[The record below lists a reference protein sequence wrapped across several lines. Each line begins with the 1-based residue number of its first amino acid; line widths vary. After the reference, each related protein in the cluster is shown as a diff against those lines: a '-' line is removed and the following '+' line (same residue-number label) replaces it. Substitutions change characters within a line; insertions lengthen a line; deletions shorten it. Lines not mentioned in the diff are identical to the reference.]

1 MREGFK
7 SILEFLE
14 ADLEIEEE
22 QEHLYNQLA
31 TTSKDAKGKEMFQ
44 HLARAA
50 KGHKAALGRL
60 IRDIETDSQD
70 VSFYCL
76 MCGWEI
82 DFGKMPS
89 VGNEE
94 RCSLC
99 CQKFALV
106 DVENDYAIKFLPQ

>member
-1 MREGFK
+1 MREGYK
-7 SILEFLE
+7 TVLELLE
-14 ADLEIEEE
+14 ADLDIEEE

-31 TTSKDAKGKEMFQ
+31 AESKDIKVKGTFQ

-50 KGHKAALGRL
+50 KGHKDAIVRI
-60 IRDIETDSQD
+60 IRDIESDDHD
-70 VSFYCL
+70 VGFYCL

-82 DFGKMPS
+82 NFGKMPS
-89 VGNEE
+89 IGNEE

-106 DVENDYAIKFLPQ
+106 DEDNDYAIKFLPQ

>member
-1 MREGFK
+1 MREGYK

-14 ADLEIEEE
+14 ANLEVEEE
-22 QEHLYNQLA
+22 QEHLYNQFA
-31 TTSKDAKGKEMFQ
+31 TVSEDSKVKETFQ
-44 HLARAA
+44 RLARAA
-50 KGHKAALGRL
+50 KGHRDALGKI
-60 IRDIETDSQD
+60 IRDIETDAHD

-76 MCGWEI
+76 TCGWEI
-82 DFGKMPS
+82 NFGKMPS

-106 DVENDYAIKFLPQ
+106 DLDNDYSIKFLPQ

>member
-1 MREGFK
+1 MREGYK

-14 ADLEIEEE
+14 ENLEVEEE
-22 QEHLYNQLA
+22 QEHVYNQLA
-31 TTSKDAKGKEMFQ
+31 VASKDIKVKETFQ

-50 KGHKAALGRL
+50 KGHRDAMGRI
-60 IRDIETDSQD
+60 IRDIESDNHD

-82 DFGKMPS
+82 NFGKMPS

-106 DVENDYAIKFLPQ
+106 DIANDYSIKSLPQ

>member
-1 MREGFK
+1 MREGYK
-7 SILEFLE
+7 SVLEFLE
-14 ADLEIEEE
+14 ANLEVEED
-22 QEHLYNQLA
+22 QEHFYNQCA
-31 TTSKDAKGKEMFQ
+31 PVSKDSKVKETFE

-50 KGHKAALGRL
+50 KGHRDALGRI
-60 IRDIETDSQD
+60 IRAIEIDGHD

-82 DFGKMPS
+82 NFGKMPS
-89 VGNEE
+89 VGNEQ

-106 DVENDYAIKFLPQ
+106 DVDNDYTIKPLPQ

>member
-1 MREGFK
+1 MREGYK
-7 SILEFLE
+7 SVLEFLE
-14 ADLEIEEE
+14 ADLETEEE

-31 TTSKDAKGKEMFQ
+31 AVSRDVRAKETFQ

-50 KGHKAALGRL
+50 KGHKEAIGRV
-60 IRDIETDSQD
+60 IRDIGSDNHD

-82 DFGKMPS
+82 NFGKMPS

-94 RCSLC
+94 RCPLC

-106 DVENDYAIKFLPQ
+106 NVDNDYAIKCLPQ

>member
-1 MREGFK
+1 MREGYK
-7 SILEFLE
+7 SLLEFLE
-14 ADLEIEEE
+14 ADLEVEEE

-31 TTSKDAKGKEMFQ
+31 AVSKDAKVKATFQ

-50 KGHKAALGRL
+50 KGHKDSIERI
-60 IRDIETDSQD
+60 IRDIESDNHD

-82 DFGKMPS
+82 NFGKMPS

-94 RCSLC
+94 RCPLC

-106 DVENDYAIKFLPQ
+106 DVDDDYEIKSLPQ

>member
-1 MREGFK
+1 MREGYK
-7 SILEFLE
+7 SVLEFLE
-14 ADLEIEEE
+14 ADFEIEGE

-31 TTSKDAKGKEMFQ
+31 ADSKDVKAKETFQ

-50 KGHKAALGRL
+50 KGHKDAIGRL
-60 IRDIETDSQD
+60 IKDIESDTHD

-82 DFGKMPS
+82 NFGKMPS

-106 DVENDYAIKFLPQ
+106 DVDNDYDIKFLQQ

>member
-1 MREGFK
+1 MRDGYK
-7 SILEFLE
+7 TALEFFE
-14 ADLEIEEE
+14 SDCDLEEE

-31 TTSKDAKGKEMFQ
+31 GVSQDAKVKETFQ
-44 HLARAA
+44 TLARAA
-50 KGHKAALGRL
+50 KGHKDSLRRT
-60 IRDIETDSQD
+60 IRSIESDDHDI
-70 VSFYCL
+70 SFYCL
-76 MCGWEI
+76 VCGWEV

-106 DVENDYAIKFLPQ
+106 NEDNDYTIKCLPQ

>member
-1 MREGFK
+1 MRDGYK
-7 SILEFLE
+7 TVLEFLE
-14 ADLEIEEE
+14 SDCDVEEE
-22 QEHLYNQLA
+22 QEHLYNQMA
-31 TTSKDAKGKEMFQ
+31 STSKDMKVKETFQ
-44 HLARAA
+44 NLARAA
-50 KGHKAALGRL
+50 KGHKDSLKRIIGS
-60 IRDIETDSQD
+60 IESDDHD

-76 MCGWEI
+76 VCGWET

-106 DVENDYAIKFLPQ
+106 NEDNDYSIKCLPQ

>member
-1 MREGFK
+1 MREGYK
-7 SILEFLE
+7 SVLEFLE

-31 TTSKDAKGKEMFQ
+31 TASRDVKVKETFQ

-50 KGHKAALGRL
+50 KGHKDAIGKL
-60 IRDIETDSQD
+60 IRDIESDVHD
-70 VSFYCL
+70 VSFYCF

-82 DFGKMPS
+82 NFGKMPS

-94 RCSLC
+94 RCPLC

-106 DVENDYAIKFLPQ
+106 DVDNDYEIKSLPQ

>member
-1 MREGFK
+1 MREGYK
-7 SILEFLE
+7 SVLEFLE
-14 ADLEIEEE
+14 ADLELEEE

-31 TTSKDAKGKEMFQ
+31 TTSKDIKVKETFQ

-50 KGHKAALGRL
+50 KGHKDAIGKL
-60 IRDIETDSQD
+60 ISDIESDVHD
-70 VSFYCL
+70 VSFYCF

-82 DFGKMPS
+82 NFGKMPS

-94 RCSLC
+94 RCPLC

-106 DVENDYAIKFLPQ
+106 DVDNDYEIKSLPQ

>member
-7 SILEFLE
+7 SVLEFLE

-31 TTSKDAKGKEMFQ
+31 AVSKDAKVKGTFQ

-50 KGHKAALGRL
+50 KGHKDVLGRI
-60 IRDIETDSQD
+60 IRDIESDNHD

-106 DVENDYAIKFLPQ
+106 DVDNDYAIKYLPQ

>member
-7 SILEFLE
+7 SVLEFLE

-31 TTSKDAKGKEMFQ
+31 TVSKDIKVKETFQ

-50 KGHKAALGRL
+50 KGHKDVLGRI
-60 IRDIETDSQD
+60 IRDIETDNHD

-82 DFGKMPS
+82 
-89 VGNEE
+89 EE

-106 DVENDYAIKFLPQ
+106 DVDNDYAIKYLPQ

>member
-1 MREGFK
+1 MREGYK
-7 SILEFLE
+7 SIVEFLE
-14 ADLEIEEE
+14 ADVKEEEE
-22 QEHLYNQLA
+22 QVRLYKQLA
-31 TTSKDAKGKEMFQ
+31 DDSKDVKVKEIFQ

-50 KGHKAALGRL
+50 KGHKDAVSR
-60 IRDIETDSQD
+60 IIKDIETDNHD

-76 MCGWEI
+76 LCGWEI
-82 DFGKMPS
+82 NFGKMPS

-106 DVENDYAIKFLPQ
+106 DVDNDYSIKRLPQ